1 MGMNKSIPIIRERE
15 SEAFILGN
23 GREQEF
29 PLTPAFLFYILQFP
43 VLHLISI
50 FVFCILT
57 FPVLHQILFFI
68 FVFCI
73 PGFPV
78 LHLSFS
84 FNFFY
89 FCILYSKCPM
99 SSQDYYS
106 QKSYILFLFLYF
118 LFYNVNVYFCIL
130 QFPMSISVVY
140 NFQCL
145 PKISTHQSYIHA

>member
-1 MGMNKSIPIIRERE
+1 MKKSIPIIRERE

-29 PLTPAFLFYILQFP
+29 PFTPAFLFYILQFP

-106 QKSYILFLFLYF
+106 PVLYLISIFVFSILQCQCLFLYSTIP
-118 LFYNVNVYFCIL
+118 NVYFCSL
-130 QFPMSISVVY
+130 QFPMST
-140 NFQCL
+140 QD
-145 PKISTHQSYIHA
+145 

>member
-1 MGMNKSIPIIRERE
+1 MTFGRSGTGTDNSIPIIRKWE

-106 QKSYILFLFLYF
+106 PVLYLISIFVFSILQCQCLFLYSTIP
-118 LFYNVNVYFCIL
+118 NVYFCSL
-130 QFPMSISVVY
+130 QFPMST
-140 NFQCL
+140 QD
-145 PKISTHQSYIHA
+145 